1 MIRLYHGNDQCSAMR
16 TAKDATSAERTMD
29 PRDVN
34 RTEWSE
40 DLQEPKSTTVEGIE
54 RPNRASAEGIEQPK
68 STTVEGIE
76 RPDRASAEGIEQP
89 KSTTVEGME
98 RPNRA
103 SAEGTQRP
111 DMTLVEGASSPRPHR
126 GEDSRGTLRGV
137 VGPWHLESAEAR
149 GVRFQAV
156 QCGAVIAV
164 EAVDALAEHNLET
177 LRLQS
182 ITPKEAKAAIE
193 GFDPAQPLTDDL
205 VKLIK
210 KHQELDPFCMRI
222 ARQKL
227 PHRRQLID
235 PPVDVPLIVPE
246 AEPVLGKGL
255 SGLLCVA
262 GRVIVPEQA
271 SLRHELLRQF
281 HDSPAAGH
289 FGEHRTKELLQR
301 YFYWTELGTD
311 VKEWIATCPQCQG
324 KAIHRHK
331 PYGKL
336 EPFVPT
342 DGDYRPFRHISVD
355 WITGLPE
362 SRRQSTGEVFNAILT
377 VVCRITKAARFI
389 PTRSNTTAG
398 DFARLFFENIECEYG
413 TPTSIVS
420 DRDSRITSEFWTEVC
435 SQMIIKRRLST
446 AFHPQTDG
454 QSEALNRIVEDYL
467 RAYCADEPTAWVNLL
482 PLARFAYNN
491 SINAATKT
499 TPNNL
504 LFGMDCSIRFNV
516 EGNAPR
522 ERIPEAK
529 ARIERLHELRQKLR
543 EHLAQANERMTKY
556 YNRNHVPM
564 QFSTKQLVKLS
575 TRNLK
580 FKYPKLAPRWIGPFR
595 ITERIGA
602 QAYRLAL
609 PTKYARLHDVFP
621 VQLLEAYHPRKG
633 EDPLPMPDLAAE
645 DNEWEVQEIRDSK
658 RFDGILHY
666 LVKWTGW
673 PCEYDSWEPAEN
685 LENAP
690 DKIWE
695 FEKRHNSR
703 KRRRR
708 TIGVD
713 QG

>member
-40 DLQEPKSTTVEGIE
+40 DLQEPKSTTVEGIESPNRASAGGIEKPKSTTVEGIESPNRASAEGIEKPKSTTVEGIESPNRASAEGIEQPKSTTVEGIE

-164 EAVDALAEHNLET
+164 EAVEALAEHNLET

-235 PPVDVPLIVPE
+235 PPVDVLP
-246 AEPVLGKGL
+246 
-255 SGLLCVA
+255 
-262 GRVIVPEQA
+262 IVPEQA

-281 HDSPAAGH
+281 HDCSSGGH
-289 FGEHRTKELLQR
+289 FGKKRTPQLLQR
-301 YFYWTELGTD
+301 YLFWTELGTD
-311 VKEWIATCPQCQG
+311 VKEWIATCAACQG

-331 PYGKL
+331 PYGQL
-336 EPFVPT
+336 EPFAPT
-342 DGDYRPFRHISVD
+342 DGDYRPFKHI
-355 WITGLPE
+355 
-362 SRRQSTGEVFNAILT
+362 
-377 VVCRITKAARFI
+377 
-389 PTRSNTTAG
+389 
-398 DFARLFFENIECEYG
+398 
-413 TPTSIVS
+413 
-420 DRDSRITSEFWTEVC
+420 
-435 SQMIIKRRLST
+435 
-446 AFHPQTDG
+446 
-454 QSEALNRIVEDYL
+454 
-467 RAYCADEPTAWVNLL
+467 
-482 PLARFAYNN
+482 
-491 SINAATKT
+491 
-499 TPNNL
+499 
-504 LFGMDCSIRFNV
+504 
-516 EGNAPR
+516 
-522 ERIPEAK
+522 
-529 ARIERLHELRQKLR
+529 
-543 EHLAQANERMTKY
+543 
-556 YNRNHVPM
+556 
-564 QFSTKQLVKLS
+564 
-575 TRNLK
+575 
-580 FKYPKLAPRWIGPFR
+580 
-595 ITERIGA
+595 
-602 QAYRLAL
+602 
-609 PTKYARLHDVFP
+609 
-621 VQLLEAYHPRKG
+621 
-633 EDPLPMPDLAAE
+633 
-645 DNEWEVQEIRDSK
+645 
-658 RFDGILHY
+658 
-666 LVKWTGW
+666 
-673 PCEYDSWEPAEN
+673 
-685 LENAP
+685 
-690 DKIWE
+690 
-695 FEKRHNSR
+695 
-703 KRRRR
+703 
-708 TIGVD
+708 
-713 QG
+713 